1 MFDEF
6 ALLLAYIVPD
16 SCLIFSLCSYSYN
29 VFFSLD
35 ASEDVRVL
43 EFDLERHLF
52 DVFASPYITCYQSH
66 DMHAGRFCPMI
77 NSCGHTL
84 NGQKTQLQ
92 L

>member
-16 SCLIFSLCSYSYN
+16 SCLIFFLCSYSYN
-29 VFFSLD
+29 VLFSLD

-52 DVFASPYITCYQSH
+52 DVFASPYHLLPVT
-66 DMHAGRFCPMI
+66 
-77 NSCGHTL
+77 
-84 NGQKTQLQ
+84 
-92 L
+92 